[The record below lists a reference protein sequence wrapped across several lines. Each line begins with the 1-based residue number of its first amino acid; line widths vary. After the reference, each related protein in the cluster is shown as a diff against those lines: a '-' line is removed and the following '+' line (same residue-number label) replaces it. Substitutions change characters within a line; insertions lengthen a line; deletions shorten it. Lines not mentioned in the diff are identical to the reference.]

1 MERFY
6 DGDQEKLFAEARVVN
21 PFRKGP
27 LINRTQSSQS
37 SLVHKILYYS
47 LCIKTNVCVYVYVC
61 IIALTIYLK
70 FLGQKNFNKWYR
82 RMWNLFYCST
92 ICSMY
97 MNTYKILICVKI

>member
-47 LCIKTNVCVYVYVC
+47 LCIKTNVCVCVCVYNCINNIFKIFRPEELQQVVQKNVEFVLLFNHLQYVYE
-61 IIALTIYLK
+61 YL
-70 FLGQKNFNKWYR
+70 QNT
-82 RMWNLFYCST
+82 NLC
-92 ICSMY
+92 
-97 MNTYKILICVKI
+97 